1 MKKIFVTTFFC
12 FVFGLISSSVNGQQ
26 FLWTTNKNNIFTNSE
41 IKVIPKEDVINKLLE
56 YYENY
61 ECYFD
66 FTGFSK
72 EGFLKKYI
80 NSIVGNDKK
89 KMELFK
95 NSIYKIK
102 DLNITSIKGNLGN
115 GSLIMILIV
124 SKNNFDMIVFSN
136 EPDKG
141 FIITDDS
148 EEGKNK
154 FVKFYNSLI
163 EN

>member
-1 MKKIFVTTFFC
+1 MKKTILTLLIYSFLGILGTN
-12 FVFGLISSSVNGQQ
+12 VFGQQ

-72 EGFLKKYI
+72 QGFLKKYI
-80 NSIVGNDKK
+80 NSIVGNDNKK
-89 KMELFK
+89 IELLK

>member
-1 MKKIFVTTFFC
+1 MKKTIFTILIYTFLGILGTN
-12 FVFGLISSSVNGQQ
+12 VYGQQ

-41 IKVIPKEDVINKLLE
+41 IKVIPKEDVINKLLG

-163 EN
+163 FN